1 MTTFIPLAKFV
12 AAAAL
17 ETTCNPARAISSLGN
32 LLPGVLATACSC
44 IGHPARTTTVTST
57 VNAPAVNTRTTD
69 FAGTAPTTTVYEVA
83 LLTTTVTEQPTKF
96 VTQTKESC
104 TTSTL
109 TVSYAAPKFTQAFG
123 PKAGCVD
130 TASKSSKILPH
141 NVNDLHAAAQ
151 QCKSLCSQDA
161 ACAAV
166 YVQHM
171 RFMRGGPQHYHCFF
185 NDKELNADSDLQCSK
200 PEAVCGE
207 AIGYDANDRGT
218 KAL

>member
-1 MTTFIPLAKFV
+1 MTTFIPTAKF
-12 AAAAL
+12 AAAAVDP
-17 ETTCNPARAISSLGN
+17 TCNPEHAVSALDN
-32 LLPGVLATACSC
+32 LPSGFLATACSC

-57 VNAPAVNTRTTD
+57 VNAPAVNTRTTE
-69 FAGTAPTTTVYEVA
+69 FAGTAPTTTIYDVA
-83 LLTTTVTEQPTKF
+83 LLTTTITEQPTKF
-96 VTQTKESC
+96 VTQTKETC

-123 PKAGCVD
+123 PKAGCID

-141 NVNDLHAAAQ
+141 DVSDLHAATQ

-161 ACAAV
+161 SCAAV

-185 NDKELNADSDLQCSK
+185 NDKNLDAESDLQCSK
-200 PEAVCGE
+200 PK
-207 AIGYDANDRGT
+207 AIYGTAIAYDANDRGT